1 MASKNR
7 RNKVKF
13 KLQPELI
20 VIVACL
26 VIMLVATI
34 IMAVPT
40 KAEKTTTSLNNA
52 IYTYNQNNSS
62 SSTSGSSS
70 SSSSSYL
77 PNKNVF
83 EEVSHSALVKKIRTE
98 EYVYVI
104 YGQYTSNSTI
114 VGNLYNIQTICEDE
128 KISKVYLYDSTW
140 VDTYDDVA
148 SESFNN
154 LAKTLQDQ
162 IDNNKSADVEG
173 FDLLES
179 PALLVFHNGSMV
191 FNSQSYDN
199 DSYTWSMYIQKA
211 FYLSEVK

>member
-62 SSTSGSSS
+62 SSTGSSS

-104 YGQYTSNSTI
+104 YGQYTSNQTI

-128 KISKVYLYDSTW
+128 KINKVYLYDSTW

-154 LAKTLQDQ
+154 LAKTLQNQ

>member
-62 SSTSGSSS
+62 SSTSESS

-104 YGQYTSNSTI
+104 YGQYTSNQTI

-128 KISKVYLYDSTW
+128 KINKVYLYDSTW

>member
-34 IMAVPT
+34 IMAIPT
-40 KAEKTTTSLNNA
+40 KAEKTTTNLNNA
-52 IYTYNQNNSS
+52 IYSYNQQNSS
-62 SSTSGSSS
+62 SGSSS

-77 PNKNVF
+77 ANDNVY
-83 EEVSHSALVKKIRTE
+83 EEVSHSSLVKKIRTE

-104 YGQYTSNSTI
+104 YGQYTSNTTI
-114 VGNLYNIQTICEDE
+114 VSNLYYIQSICEDE
-128 KISKVYLYDSTW
+128 EIKKVYLYDSTW
-140 VDTYDDVA
+140 VDEYEDTD
-148 SESFNN
+148 SESFNVVAHALEEDFN
-154 LAKTLQDQ
+154 K
-162 IDNNKSADVEG
+162 NKSADVEE
-173 FDLLES
+173 FDLLVS

-191 FNSQSYDN
+191 FNSQTYEDESYSWAMFTSKIIN
-199 DSYTWSMYIQKA
+199 IKII
-211 FYLSEVK
+211 

>member
-62 SSTSGSSS
+62 SSTGSS

-104 YGQYTSNSTI
+104 YGQYTSNQTI
-114 VGNLYNIQTICEDE
+114 VGNLYKIQTICEDE
-128 KISKVYLYDSTW
+128 KINKVYLYDSTW

>member
-62 SSTSGSSS
+62 SSTGSSS

-104 YGQYTSNSTI
+104 YGQYTSNQTI

-128 KISKVYLYDSTW
+128 KINKVYLYDSTW

-162 IDNNKSADVEG
+162 IDNNKSADVVG

>member
-34 IMAVPT
+34 IMAIPT
-40 KAEKTTTSLNNA
+40 KAEKTTTNLNNA
-52 IYTYNQNNSS
+52 IYSYNQQNSS
-62 SSTSGSSS
+62 SGSSS

-77 PNKNVF
+77 ANDNVY
-83 EEVSHSALVKKIRTE
+83 EEVSHSSLVKKIRTE

-104 YGQYTSNSTI
+104 YGQYTSNTTI
-114 VGNLYNIQTICEDE
+114 VSNLYYIQSICEDE
-128 KISKVYLYDSTW
+128 EIKKVYLYDSTW
-140 VDTYDDVA
+140 VDEYDDTD
-148 SESFNN
+148 SESFNVVAHALEEDFN
-154 LAKTLQDQ
+154 K
-162 IDNNKSADVEG
+162 NKSADVEE
-173 FDLLES
+173 FDLLVS

-191 FNSQSYDN
+191 FNSQTYEDS
-199 DSYTWSMYIQKA
+199 SYTWAMYIQKA
-211 FYLSEVK
+211 FYLSQVK

>member
-62 SSTSGSSS
+62 SSTSGSS

>member
-34 IMAVPT
+34 IMAIPT
-40 KAEKTTTSLNNA
+40 KAEKTTTNLNNA
-52 IYTYNQNNSS
+52 IYSYNQQNSS
-62 SSTSGSSS
+62 SGSSS

-77 PNKNVF
+77 ANDNVY
-83 EEVSHSALVKKIRTE
+83 EEVSHSSLVKKIRTE

-104 YGQYTSNSTI
+104 YGQYTSNTTI
-114 VGNLYNIQTICEDE
+114 VSNLYYIQSICEDE
-128 KISKVYLYDSTW
+128 EIKKVYLYDSTW
-140 VDTYDDVA
+140 VDEYEDTD
-148 SESFNN
+148 SESFNVVAHALEEDFN
-154 LAKTLQDQ
+154 K
-162 IDNNKSADVEG
+162 NKSADVEE
-173 FDLLES
+173 FDLLVS

-191 FNSQSYDN
+191 FNSQTYEDESY
-199 DSYTWSMYIQKA
+199 SWAMFIQKA
-211 FYLSEVK
+211 FYLSQVK

>member
-70 SSSSSYL
+70 SSSSYL

-104 YGQYTSNSTI
+104 YGQYTSNQTI

-128 KISKVYLYDSTW
+128 KINKVYLYDSTW

>member
-70 SSSSSYL
+70 SSSYL

-104 YGQYTSNSTI
+104 YGQYTSNQTI

-128 KISKVYLYDSTW
+128 KINKVYLYDSTW